1 MNENGNNKKFNFK
14 KEDIYAFILLVL
26 FVFWTVASVL
36 GVIAFTRDNGSR
48 DNKVVAS
55 AFSVTDED
63 TIVKIEEGVFEIPL
77 LGLLGDINSLSY
89 GQLYTV
95 NGQYLTLICDNDG
108 INIRRYI
115 NNGTDTQ
122 LQTLYEDFG
131 ILTLS
136 NSVPVTV
143 KSFISSTGGYADFSF
158 TASILQSSIIQNFD
172 GYVPYRVSYKFL
184 PTVDNSSAIDIKIDW
199 FDTSLNRNDFSM
211 EIRLL
216 ASGPISNVYSS
227 YFSFFLQSD
236 YSDYMSHR
244 CDLIS
249 AYDYFKYQGDS
260 YQVGYGVGQQVGYN
274 NGYDV
279 GYGNGRTDGYN
290 IGLSDGK
297 DIGFNQGLAQGGDVS
312 WFNLFTS
319 WFDVPIQALT
329 GLFNFEL
336 LGINLWSFLRAIF
349 TVVVI
354 VAVVKFIL

>member
-1 MNENGNNKKFNFK
+1 MSENENKKKFNFK

-36 GVIAFTRDNGSR
+36 GVIAFARNDN

-63 TIVKIEEGVFEIPL
+63 TIVKVEDGDFEIPL

-95 NGQYLTLICDNDG
+95 NGQYLTLVCNDNG
-108 INIRRYI
+108 INFRRYI
-115 NNGTDTQ
+115 NNGTDSQ
-122 LQTLYEDFG
+122 LQTLYEDFD

-136 NSVPVTV
+136 NSVPVTL
-143 KSFISSTGGYADFSF
+143 KSFISSTGGYGEFSF
-158 TASILQSSIIQNFD
+158 TASILRSSLIQNFK
-172 GYVPYRVSYKFL
+172 GYLPYRVSYKF
-184 PTVDNSSAIDIKIDW
+184 VANVNNSSAIDLKIDW
-199 FDTSLNRNDFSM
+199 FDYSSMNRNDFSM

-216 ASGPISNVYSS
+216 SSGPISSIYST
-227 YFSFFLQSD
+227 YFSLSLQSD

-249 AYDYFKYQGDS
+249 VYDYFKYQGDS
-260 YQVGYGVGQQVGYN
+260 YQVGYEVGSQVGYN
-274 NGYDV
+274 NGYDT
-279 GYGNGRTDGYN
+279 GYSEGRADGYN
-290 IGLSDGK
+290 VGLSSGK
-297 DIGFNQGLAQGGDVS
+297 DIGYNQGIAQGGDVS

-329 GLFNFEL
+329 GLFNFDL
-336 LGINLWSFLRAIF
+336 LGINLWAFLRAIF
-349 TVVVI
+349 TVIVI